1 MGAAMLDT
9 VKPLHNDHLGDKKSG
24 LSGRWPFKGGRSLI

>member
-24 LSGRWPFKGGRSLI
+24 LSGEVAI